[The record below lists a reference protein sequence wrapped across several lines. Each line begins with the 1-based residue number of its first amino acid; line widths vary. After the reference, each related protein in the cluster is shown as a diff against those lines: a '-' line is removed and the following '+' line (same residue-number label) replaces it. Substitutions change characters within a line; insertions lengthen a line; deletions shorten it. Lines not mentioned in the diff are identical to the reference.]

1 MEARN
6 KKIEDWF
13 AMVKQ
18 GQVVLPRFQR
28 HEAWRYSQVVGLL
41 ENILRD
47 PPLPI
52 GALLTLEVGDEELF
66 HSRPIVGAPKPQT
79 KPSMHLLDGQQRMTA
94 LWRSLTGDYAN
105 DGIEVFISLKPREDG
120 EEEES
125 KAEEVDAPK
134 VEAIKRWDRKGVM
147 QPEWANDPVSMLNEG
162 YLPATILCP
171 GSQGEEALNAWE
183 EAIEDSGLLTKQ
195 LTKRTEAL
203 RQRVAKYDIPF
214 LSLSSKTGRDT
225 ALDVFIK
232 MNTSATPLKDFDI
245 VVAQLESATGD
256 SLHEM
261 VEELVSSVPAARD
274 YGRIEDII
282 LSVAALL
289 MDRPPLKKT
298 YLDTAYGN
306 TFASV
311 WDRLKHG
318 FKHGIEFLRSEAIL
332 NEQCLPSE
340 VAVYLICA
348 LWADV
353 PEHDFDKGGNAR
365 TLIRKALW
373 RAAYTSRYGKTSAT
387 RAYAD
392 YRTLRDAVSGK
403 SLISGLATIEGERV
417 IAGEDYKG
425 KEVIAGQTQIGGKTV
440 TVCEL
445 FDETF
450 YPLPAKEEML
460 IAGWP
465 GRKDR
470 LPRAMLATAL
480 RRGGLDFADGASI
493 TSDNFHGREF
503 HHLYPVGVLSGDR
516 ADEKVNRAL
525 NCALVSWATNRKV
538 GAQTPSEYISKRAD
552 AAHLGM
558 EVVRQRLESH
568 LVPYDALISDDYD
581 AFLNARAERLHADM
595 LKLCEGAA
603 PQ

>member
-1 MEARN
+1 
-6 KKIEDWF
+6 
-13 AMVKQ
+13 
-18 GQVVLPRFQR
+18 
-28 HEAWRYSQVVGLL
+28 
-41 ENILRD
+41 
-47 PPLPI
+47 
-52 GALLTLEVGDEELF
+52 
-66 HSRPIVGAPKPQT
+66 
-79 KPSMHLLDGQQRMTA
+79 
-94 LWRSLTGDYAN
+94 
-105 DGIEVFISLKPREDG
+105 
-120 EEEES
+120 
-125 KAEEVDAPK
+125 
-134 VEAIKRWDRKGVM
+134 M

-365 TLIRKALW
+365 TLIRRLF
-373 RAAYTSRYGKTSAT
+373 
-387 RAYAD
+387 
-392 YRTLRDAVSGK
+392 
-403 SLISGLATIEGERV
+403 
-417 IAGEDYKG
+417 
-425 KEVIAGQTQIGGKTV
+425 GG
-440 TVCEL
+440 
-445 FDETF
+445 
-450 YPLPAKEEML
+450 PH
-460 IAGWP
+460 IH
-465 GRKDR
+465 R
-470 LPRAMLATAL
+470 ATAKL
-480 RRGGLDFADGASI
+480 RQPAPTPI
-493 TSDNFHGREF
+493 T
-503 HHLYPVGVLSGDR
+503 
-516 ADEKVNRAL
+516 
-525 NCALVSWATNRKV
+525 
-538 GAQTPSEYISKRAD
+538 
-552 AAHLGM
+552 
-558 EVVRQRLESH
+558 
-568 LVPYDALISDDYD
+568 
-581 AFLNARAERLHADM
+581 
-595 LKLCEGAA
+595 A
-603 PQ
+603 P

>member
-28 HEAWRYSQVVGLL
+28 HEAWRHAQVVGLL

-52 GALLTLEVGDEELF
+52 GALLTLEVGDQELF
-66 HSRPIVGAPKPQT
+66 HSRPIVGAPEPQS

-94 LWRSLTGDYAN
+94 LWRSLTGHYRN
-105 DGIEVFISLKPREDG
+105 DGIEVFISLTTKEED
-120 EEEES
+120 ENDDTTET
-125 KAEEVDAPK
+125 VDAPK

-147 QPEWANDPVSMLNEG
+147 QPVWANDYGTMLQEG
-162 YLPATILCP
+162 YIPATILCP
-171 GSQGEEALNAWE
+171 GSLGEEALNKWKK
-183 EAIEDSGLLTKQ
+183 AIEQAKLLTFD
-195 LTKRTEAL
+195 LIDRVVTL
-203 RQRVAKYDIPF
+203 RQRVAKYDVPF

-256 SLHEM
+256 SLHDM
-261 VEELVSSVPAARD
+261 VAELVESVPAARD
-274 YGRIEDII
+274 YGRIEDMI

-298 YLDTAYGN
+298 YLETAYGN
-306 TFASV
+306 DFVSV
-311 WDRLKHG
+311 WTRLKHG
-318 FKHGIEFLRSEAIL
+318 FKHGIAFLRSESIL

-340 VAVYLICA
+340 VVVYLTCA

-353 PEHDFDKGGNAR
+353 PEHAFDDGGNAR
-365 TLIRKALW
+365 ALIGKALW
-373 RAAYTSRYGKTSAT
+373 RGCYTNRYGKTSAT

-392 YRTLRDAVSGK
+392 YRVLRDM
-403 SLISGLATIEGERV
+403 
-417 IAGEDYKG
+417 IAG
-425 KEVIAGQTQIGGKTV
+425 KEKSGA
-440 TVCEL
+440 CEL
-445 FDETF
+445 FDETY
-450 YPLPAKEEML
+450 YPLPAKEEIVL
-460 IAGWP
+460 AGWP

-470 LPRAMLATAL
+470 LPRAILATGL

-493 TSDNFHGREF
+493 TPDNFHSREY
-503 HHLYPVGVLSGDR
+503 HHLYPVGILSGDR
-516 ADEKVNRAL
+516 ADERVNRAL
-525 NCALVSWATNRKV
+525 NCALISWTTNRKV
-538 GAQTPSEYISKRAD
+538 GAQTPSSYISKRA
-552 AAHLGM
+552 AAAALG
-558 EVVRQRLESH
+558 EEAVRQRLESH
-568 LVPYDALISDDYD
+568 LIPYDALIADNYE
-581 AFLNARAERLHADM
+581 AFLDARAERLRADM
-595 LKLCEGAA
+595 VKLCQGGT

>member
-1 MEARN
+1 MTEKGGTVEARN

-28 HEAWRYSQVVGLL
+28 HEAWRHAQVVGLL

-52 GALLTLEVGDEELF
+52 GALLTLEVGDQELF
-66 HSRPIVGAPKPQT
+66 HSRPIVGAPQPQS

-94 LWRSLTGDYAN
+94 LWRSLTGDYRA
-105 DGIEVFISLKPREDG
+105 DGIEVFVSLKAKEED
-120 EEEES
+120 EEDD
-125 KAEEVDAPK
+125 KAETVDAPK

-147 QPEWANDPVSMLNEG
+147 QPVWANDPVSMLQED
-162 YLPATILCP
+162 YIPATILCP
-171 GSQGEEALNAWE
+171 GSMGEDALNAWE
-183 EAIEDSGLLTKQ
+183 EAVEESGLLTKQ

-203 RQRVAKYDIPF
+203 RQRVAKYDVPF
-214 LSLSSKTGRDT
+214 LSLNSKTGRDT

-256 SLHEM
+256 SLHDM
-261 VEELVSSVPAARD
+261 VEELVESVPAARD
-274 YGRIEDII
+274 YGRIEDMI

-306 TFASV
+306 DFVSV
-311 WDRLKHG
+311 WGRLKHG
-318 FKHGIEFLRSEAIL
+318 FKHGIAFLRSESIL

-340 VAVYLICA
+340 VAVYLTCA

-353 PEHDFDKGGNAR
+353 PEHAFDEGGNAR
-365 TLIRKALW
+365 ALIRKALW
-373 RAAYTSRYGKTSAT
+373 RGCYTNRYGKTSAT

-392 YRTLRDAVSGK
+392 YRLLRDM
-403 SLISGLATIEGERV
+403 IT
-417 IAGEDYKG
+417 G
-425 KEVIAGQTQIGGKTV
+425 KETGS
-440 TVCEL
+440 CEL
-445 FDETF
+445 FDETY

-460 IAGWP
+460 LAGWP

-470 LPRAMLATAL
+470 LPRAMLATGL

-493 TSDNFHGREF
+493 TPDNFHSREF
-503 HHLYPVGVLSGDR
+503 HHLYPVGILSGDR
-516 ADEKVNRAL
+516 ADERVNRAL
-525 NCALVSWATNRKV
+525 NCALITWTTNRKV
-538 GAQTPSEYISKRAD
+538 GAQTPSGYISKRA
-552 AAHLGM
+552 AAASLG
-558 EVVRQRLESH
+558 EEAVRQRLESH
-568 LVPYDALISDDYD
+568 LIPYDALIADDYE
-581 AFLNARAERLHADM
+581 AFLNARAELIHADM
-595 LKLCEGAA
+595 MQLSQGAV
-603 PQ
+603 PS